1 MKPKGLPISA
11 DNTVDIAQ
19 TLTDGDDVTGPYFA
33 TLYDKVDH
41 IPVYSAYTLTA
52 GEAKQLNTHKREE
65 LGDNIPWRSIPG
77 LLIKI

>member
-19 TLTDGDDVTGPYFA
+19 TLTEGAGVSGPYFA

-52 GEAKQLNTHKREE
+52 EEAKELKTHARKE
-65 LGDNIPWRSIPG
+65 LGENIPWRSIPG